1 MVSFG
6 HLSMGWAGDTW
17 SFVPPIIAFSFA
29 RVITLKNIFLRIY
42 EEYICQRG
50 GQGILGLLIIRKYL
64 CHDDHY
70 EEFLCLQA
78 GQ

>member
-29 RVITLKNIFLRIY
+29 RVITLKNIF
-42 EEYICQRG
+42 EEYKKNTFVGGVGRG
-50 GQGILGLLIIRKYL
+50 YL
-64 CHDDHY
+64 DY
-70 EEFLCLQA
+70 
-78 GQ
+78 